1 VAEPPIPRS
10 SVELGIVCQEFVELV
25 TEHLEGTLPE
35 AVERVVAEQTQPGV
49 APAARRLRY
58 KRLVRG
64 RNTAARAAFGECSR
78 SPVTAFSRNRVA
90 DAGGSRRPPGCRPS
104 RCRRR

>member
-35 AVERVVAEQTQPGV
+35 AVERVVAEHLDLCDPCTVYLEQMRST
-49 APAARRLRY
+49 
-58 KRLVRG
+58 
-64 RNTAARAAFGECSR
+64 TAALRTLPEPTLPPATRAR
-78 SPVTAFSRNRVA
+78 LLDAFSA
-90 DAGGSRRPPGCRPS
+90 LHGGMDPTAPN
-104 RCRRR
+104 